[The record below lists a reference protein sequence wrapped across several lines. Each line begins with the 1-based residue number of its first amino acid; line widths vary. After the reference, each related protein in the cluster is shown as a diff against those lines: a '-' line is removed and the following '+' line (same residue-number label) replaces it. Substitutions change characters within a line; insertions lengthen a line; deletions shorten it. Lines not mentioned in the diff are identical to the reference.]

1 MELDSVLIRDHS
13 MQKAKFLPRK
23 NQSLP
28 FSKIAD
34 CAAVPG
40 NLETSSF

>member
-13 MQKAKFLPRK
+13 MQKVSSTK